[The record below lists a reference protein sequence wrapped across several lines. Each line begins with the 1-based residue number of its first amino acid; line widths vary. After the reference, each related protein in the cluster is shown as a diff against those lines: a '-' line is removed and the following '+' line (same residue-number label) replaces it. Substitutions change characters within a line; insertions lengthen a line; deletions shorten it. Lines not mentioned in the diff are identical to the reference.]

1 MDCDRVSEHPLLP
14 EGQDCEGEERHRR
27 MEKDTL
33 TKLSYNELMELY
45 KAIREEIVRRDNYI
59 AKAIKEKPYGTD

>member
-1 MDCDRVSEHPLLP
+1 
-14 EGQDCEGEERHRR
+14 

>member
-1 MDCDRVSEHPLLP
+1 
-14 EGQDCEGEERHRR
+14 

-33 TKLSYNELMELY
+33 KYLTYSELMDLY

-59 AKAIKEKPYGTD
+59 AKSIKEKPYGTD

>member
-1 MDCDRVSEHPLLP
+1 
-14 EGQDCEGEERHRR
+14 

-45 KAIREEIVRRDNYI
+45 KAIREEIVRRYNYI